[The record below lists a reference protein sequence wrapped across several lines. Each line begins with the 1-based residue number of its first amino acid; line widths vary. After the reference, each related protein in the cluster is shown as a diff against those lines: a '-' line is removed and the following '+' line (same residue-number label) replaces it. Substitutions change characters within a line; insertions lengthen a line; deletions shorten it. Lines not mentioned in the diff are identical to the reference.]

1 LGSNTKTNPL
11 RIESLI
17 HFNLDFVMN
26 NMKTT
31 FLATHWLKHVIVGGH
46 IIYPTWWWWSKVHYG
61 ICIRLIKWQEK
72 NIIWWGGMFC
82 YCLGGFTILM
92 LSIMNVKMNHQ
103 PFKFLMES
111 NQFIRKLDK
120 FKSMILTWFISLV
133 KLTKMLI
140 DWIET
145 QVPIMRT
152 PLKFVNMMI

>member
-1 LGSNTKTNPL
+1 
-11 RIESLI
+11 
-17 HFNLDFVMN
+17 
-26 NMKTT
+26 
-31 FLATHWLKHVIVGGH
+31 
-46 IIYPTWWWWSKVHYG
+46 
-61 ICIRLIKWQEK
+61 
-72 NIIWWGGMFC
+72 
-82 YCLGGFTILM
+82 
-92 LSIMNVKMNHQ
+92 MNHQ